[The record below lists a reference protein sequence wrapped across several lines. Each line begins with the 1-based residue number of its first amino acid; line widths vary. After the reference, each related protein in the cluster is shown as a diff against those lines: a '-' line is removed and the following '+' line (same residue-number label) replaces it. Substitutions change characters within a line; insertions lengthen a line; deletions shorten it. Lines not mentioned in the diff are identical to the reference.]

1 MISSQYLHCLFITLG
16 KIICITPLG
25 IFRNQDKIQ
34 WAIKVLGHPRRKQT
48 LFSTSNGWVGPM
60 LPEGMLQFSQVYLYE
75 LADHLVMNFK
85 QAEAH
90 RSGLYSLLS
99 ISIISIIA
107 IINGDASAMCVWF
120 RIDWDD
126 MREFIGSNL
135 NPASKLC
142 FTNYE
147 PLKLS

>member
-1 MISSQYLHCLFITLG
+1 MVELDPCYQRVC
-16 KIICITPLG
+16 
-25 IFRNQDKIQ
+25 
-34 WAIKVLGHPRRKQT
+34 
-48 LFSTSNGWVGPM
+48 SNFP
-60 LPEGMLQFSQVYLYE
+60 SVYLYE

-126 MREFIGSNL
+126 DLGEFIGSNL

-147 PLKLS
+147 PLKPS

>member
-1 MISSQYLHCLFITLG
+1 
-16 KIICITPLG
+16 
-25 IFRNQDKIQ
+25 
-34 WAIKVLGHPRRKQT
+34 
-48 LFSTSNGWVGPM
+48 M

-107 IINGDASAMCVWF
+107 IINGDASAICVWF

-126 MREFIGSNL
+126 DLGEFIGSNL
-135 NPASKLC
+135 DPASKLC
-142 FTNYE
+142 FTNYD

>member
-1 MISSQYLHCLFITLG
+1 
-16 KIICITPLG
+16 
-25 IFRNQDKIQ
+25 
-34 WAIKVLGHPRRKQT
+34 
-48 LFSTSNGWVGPM
+48 M

-107 IINGDASAMCVWF
+107 IINGHTSAMCVWF
-120 RIDWDD
+120 CIGWGDD
-126 MREFIGSNL
+126 FGEFIGSNL

>member
-25 IFRNQDKIQ
+25 IFRNQDKKK
-34 WAIKVLGHPRRKQT
+34 ANSVFNIKWLSWTHVTRGYAP
-48 LFSTSNGWVGPM
+48 SSNFP
-60 LPEGMLQFSQVYLYE
+60 SVYLYE

-107 IINGDASAMCVWF
+107 IINDDTFAMCVWF
-120 RIDWDD
+120 CIGLGDD
-126 MREFIGSNL
+126 MGEFIGSNL

>member
-1 MISSQYLHCLFITLG
+1 
-16 KIICITPLG
+16 
-25 IFRNQDKIQ
+25 
-34 WAIKVLGHPRRKQT
+34 
-48 LFSTSNGWVGPM
+48 M

-107 IINGDASAMCVWF
+107 IINGHTSAMCVWF
-120 RIDWDD
+120 GIDCDD
-126 MREFIGSNL
+126 MGEFIGSNL